1 MQKRRTFKFL
11 SSCCDLVI
19 LVDFC
24 TYSLLISALTNTA
37 IKTSR
42 GKNSRLLCKVVF
54 ANHCLLGHKYFS
66 YGAGEGHRYC

>member
-1 MQKRRTFKFL
+1 MQKGTKFEFL
-11 SSCCDLVI
+11 SSCCHLLI

-37 IKTSR
+37 IKTSQE
-42 GKNSRLLCKVVF
+42 KNSRLLFRGVF

>member
-1 MQKRRTFKFL
+1 MC
-11 SSCCDLVI
+11 SCRDLVI

-24 TYSLLISALTNTA
+24 TDSLLIIALTNTA

-42 GKNSRLLCKVVF
+42 KRNSRLLFRVVF

-66 YGAGEGHRYC
+66 YGAGEADRYY